1 MNAVYKAIG
10 ISRQGVIQYEQRQ
23 NIFDEKV
30 RVLMLEAQQLR
41 LEHPGCGVEKM
52 YYALK
57 PQFLGRDRFI
67 ELFMGLGFRLE
78 HKKILPADHFFCSD
92 QLSQP
97 YQRNGS
103 QCPEYHLAVRYYL
116 YLC

>member
-1 MNAVYKAIG
+1 DWSSDVCSSDLAVYKAIG

-78 HKKILPADHFFCSD
+78 HKKNYRRTTFSVATS
-92 QLSQP
+92 
-97 YQRNGS
+97 Y
-103 QCPEYHLAVRYYL
+103 
-116 YLC
+116 